1 MVKNPNVPV
10 RQALIPALSAA
21 TGLPVWHK
29 KVPKDVTPVPTKYIL
44 LQSQT
49 KQPTER
55 SKECYE
61 WQASINI
68 DITFINPAGFSN
80 TVPVDSA
87 EEQVINAVEQVE
99 NDPLTGIQI
108 PDWYVKDIKMIN
120 SIDLDA
126 ETTTQSIER
135 RIITYVFWIW
145 PIA

>member
-10 RQALIPALSAA
+10 RQALIAALSAA
-21 TGLPVWHK
+21 TSLPVWHK
-29 KVPKDVTPVPTKYIL
+29 KVPKDTTPVPTKYIL

-55 SKECYE
+55 SKQCYE

-80 TVPVDSA
+80 TVPVDTA
-87 EEQVINAVEQVE
+87 EEQVINTIEPVE
-99 NDPLTGIQI
+99 NDYLTGLQI
-108 PDWYVKDIKMIN
+108 PGWYVKDIKMIN

-126 ETTTQSIER
+126 ETSTQSIER
-135 RIITYVFWIW
+135 RIVSYLIWLW